1 MTAFKDMQ
9 SLKKALQKQMRSAME
24 EVDKKGLA
32 AAQENVEGF
41 YTGNPAYY
49 KRTGMLGA
57 SAESTGV
64 YGDRDNLKTTIYLN
78 QSYKYDTGSWSTAQ
92 VMDAAEND
100 YLVGTG
106 GFWEKTKEDI
116 EDIIDDAFTKA
127 GFTKKG

>member
-1 MTAFKDMQ
+1 MTAFKDMK

-24 EVDKKGLA
+24 EVNEKSFA
-32 AAQENVEGF
+32 AANENIEGF
-41 YTGNPAYY
+41 YTGDPAYY

-64 YGDRDNLKTTIYLN
+64 YGNGDNLKTTISLD
-78 QSYKYDTGSWSTAQ
+78 QSYQYNTGTWSAAQ
-92 VMDAAEND
+92 VMDAAEKG

-106 GFWEKTKEDI
+106 GFWEKTEEDI
-116 EDIIDDAFTKA
+116 EDIIDNAFTKA